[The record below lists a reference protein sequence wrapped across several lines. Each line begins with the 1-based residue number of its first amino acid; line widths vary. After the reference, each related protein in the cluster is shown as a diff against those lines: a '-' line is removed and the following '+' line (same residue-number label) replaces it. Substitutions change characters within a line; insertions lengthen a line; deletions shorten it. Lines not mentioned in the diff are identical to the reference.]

1 MAWSE
6 YWKEILSLAEQDG
19 VVVKYI
25 DDERLEVV
33 KEKFKKLWKKEV
45 DAYEAYERLLDLF
58 QQSRYYE
65 RLLDLF
71 QFSES

>member
-1 MAWSE
+1 MSWSE

-45 DAYEAYERLLDLF
+45 EAYEAYERLLDLF
-58 QQSRYYE
+58 
-65 RLLDLF
+65 
-71 QFSES
+71 

>member
-1 MAWSE
+1 MSWSE
-6 YWKEILSLAEQDG
+6 YWKEIISLAEQDG

-45 DAYEAYERLLDLF
+45 EAYEAYERLIELF
-58 QQSRYYE
+58 
-65 RLLDLF
+65 
-71 QFSES
+71 

>member
-1 MAWSE
+1 MSWSK

-45 DAYEAYERLLDLF
+45 DAYDAYERLIDLF
-58 QQSRYYE
+58 
-65 RLLDLF
+65 
-71 QFSES
+71 

>member
-1 MAWSE
+1 MSWSE
-6 YWKEILSLAEQDG
+6 YWKEILSLVEQDG

-45 DAYEAYERLLDLF
+45 EAYEAYERLLDLF
-58 QQSRYYE
+58 
-65 RLLDLF
+65 
-71 QFSES
+71 

>member
-1 MAWSE
+1 MSWSE

-25 DDERLEVV
+25 DDERLGVV

-45 DAYEAYERLLDLF
+45 EAYEAYERLIELF
-58 QQSRYYE
+58 
-65 RLLDLF
+65 
-71 QFSES
+71 

>member
-1 MAWSE
+1 MSWSE

-25 DDERLEVV
+25 DDERLEVI

-45 DAYEAYERLLDLF
+45 EAYEAYERLLDLF
-58 QQSRYYE
+58 
-65 RLLDLF
+65 
-71 QFSES
+71 

>member
-1 MAWSE
+1 MSWSE

-45 DAYEAYERLLDLF
+45 DAYEAYERLIDLF
-58 QQSRYYE
+58 
-65 RLLDLF
+65 
-71 QFSES
+71 

>member
-1 MAWSE
+1 MSWSE

-25 DDERLEVV
+25 DDERLEFV

-45 DAYEAYERLLDLF
+45 EAFEAYERLLDLF
-58 QQSRYYE
+58 
-65 RLLDLF
+65 
-71 QFSES
+71 

>member
-1 MAWSE
+1 MSWSE

-19 VVVKYI
+19 FVVKYI

-45 DAYEAYERLLDLF
+45 EAYEAYERLLDLF
-58 QQSRYYE
+58 
-65 RLLDLF
+65 
-71 QFSES
+71 

>member
-1 MAWSE
+1 MSWSE

-45 DAYEAYERLLDLF
+45 EAYEAYERLLELF
-58 QQSRYYE
+58 
-65 RLLDLF
+65 
-71 QFSES
+71 

>member
-1 MAWSE
+1 MSWSE

-45 DAYEAYERLLDLF
+45 EAYEAYERLMDLF
-58 QQSRYYE
+58 
-65 RLLDLF
+65 
-71 QFSES
+71 

>member
-1 MAWSE
+1 MSWSK

-33 KEKFKKLWKKEV
+33 KEKFKKLWKKEI
-45 DAYEAYERLLDLF
+45 DAYEAYERLIELF
-58 QQSRYYE
+58 
-65 RLLDLF
+65 
-71 QFSES
+71 

>member
-1 MAWSE
+1 MSWSE
-6 YWKEILSLAEQDG
+6 YWKEILSLAERDG
-19 VVVKYI
+19 VVVKHI

-58 QQSRYYE
+58 
-65 RLLDLF
+65 
-71 QFSES
+71 

>member
-1 MAWSE
+1 MSWSE

-45 DAYEAYERLLDLF
+45 EAYEAYERLIDLF
-58 QQSRYYE
+58 
-65 RLLDLF
+65 
-71 QFSES
+71 

>member
-1 MAWSE
+1 MSWSE

-33 KEKFKKLWKKEV
+33 KEKFKKLWKKELE
-45 DAYEAYERLLDLF
+45 AYEAYERLIELF
-58 QQSRYYE
+58 
-65 RLLDLF
+65 
-71 QFSES
+71 

>member
-1 MAWSE
+1 MSWSE

-45 DAYEAYERLLDLF
+45 EAYEAYERLIDLF
-58 QQSRYYE
+58 QLSAT
-65 RLLDLF
+65 
-71 QFSES
+71 

>member
-1 MAWSE
+1 MSWSE

-19 VVVKYI
+19 VDVKHI

-58 QQSRYYE
+58 
-65 RLLDLF
+65 
-71 QFSES
+71 

>member
-1 MAWSE
+1 MSWSE

-45 DAYEAYERLLDLF
+45 EPYEAYERLIELF
-58 QQSRYYE
+58 
-65 RLLDLF
+65 
-71 QFSES
+71 

>member
-58 QQSRYYE
+58 
-65 RLLDLF
+65 
-71 QFSES
+71 

>member
-1 MAWSE
+1 MSWSE

-19 VVVKYI
+19 VVIKYI

-45 DAYEAYERLLDLF
+45 EAYEAYERLIDLF
-58 QQSRYYE
+58 
-65 RLLDLF
+65 
-71 QFSES
+71 

>member
-1 MAWSE
+1 MSWSE

-33 KEKFKKLWKKEV
+33 KDKFKKLWKKEV
-45 DAYEAYERLLDLF
+45 ESYEAYERLLDLF
-58 QQSRYYE
+58 
-65 RLLDLF
+65 
-71 QFSES
+71 

>member
-1 MAWSE
+1 MSWSE

-19 VVVKYI
+19 VVVKHI
-25 DDERLEVV
+25 DDERLEIV

-58 QQSRYYE
+58 
-65 RLLDLF
+65 
-71 QFSES
+71 

>member
-1 MAWSE
+1 MSWSE

-45 DAYEAYERLLDLF
+45 DAYEAYERLLELF
-58 QQSRYYE
+58 
-65 RLLDLF
+65 
-71 QFSES
+71 

>member
-1 MAWSE
+1 MSWSE

-33 KEKFKKLWKKEV
+33 KEKFKKLWKKDVE
-45 DAYEAYERLLDLF
+45 AYEAYERLLDLF
-58 QQSRYYE
+58 
-65 RLLDLF
+65 
-71 QFSES
+71 

>member
-1 MAWSE
+1 MSWSE

-33 KEKFKKLWKKEV
+33 KEKFKKLWKKEI

-58 QQSRYYE
+58 
-65 RLLDLF
+65 
-71 QFSES
+71 

>member
-1 MAWSE
+1 MSWSE

-19 VVVKYI
+19 VVIKYI

-45 DAYEAYERLLDLF
+45 EAYEAYERLLDLF
-58 QQSRYYE
+58 
-65 RLLDLF
+65 
-71 QFSES
+71 

>member
-1 MAWSE
+1 MSLSK

-45 DAYEAYERLLDLF
+45 DAYDAYERLIDLF
-58 QQSRYYE
+58 
-65 RLLDLF
+65 
-71 QFSES
+71 